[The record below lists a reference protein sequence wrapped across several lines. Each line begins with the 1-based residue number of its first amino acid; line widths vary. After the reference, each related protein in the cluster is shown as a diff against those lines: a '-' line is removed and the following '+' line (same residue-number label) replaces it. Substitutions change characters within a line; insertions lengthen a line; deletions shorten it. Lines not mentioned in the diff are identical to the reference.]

1 MSLVRLERRDSVAIV
16 TLDRPRA
23 NAFTRELVGELSR
36 AMTDSASSGAV
47 VLASASPGI
56 FSAGWDLPYLLGQD
70 RNGFDQ
76 FVSGYCDLVRQIFA
90 FERPVVAALSGH
102 AIAGGLIVAAAAD
115 ERLAAEGK
123 GELGLSEVL
132 LGVPVPACLLEIFR
146 HAIGARAMERLAAT
160 GENLTVDRALEAG
173 LIDRVVASGSLLE
186 EAVARA
192 RFLAERPGEAYGSTK
207 RRCRAEALARFDQAR
222 SDVGFADLWFSS
234 DAQGRIRAL
243 VDRLKKK

>member
-36 AMTDSASSGAV
+36 AMTDSLSSGAV

-56 FSAGWDLPYLLGQD
+56 FSAGWDLPYLLGQE
-70 RNGFDQ
+70 RKEFDQ
-76 FVSGYCDLVRQIFA
+76 FVSAYCDLVRLIFA
-90 FERPVVAALSGH
+90 FERPVIAALPGH

-146 HAIGARAMERLAAT
+146 HAVGARAMERLAAT

-173 LIDRVVASGSLLE
+173 LVDRVVASENLLE

-207 RRCRAEALARFDQAR
+207 RRCREEALARFDQAR
-222 SDVGFADLWFSS
+222 PDDRFVDFWFSS
-234 DAQGRIRAL
+234 GAQGRIRAL
-243 VDRLKKK
+243 VERLKKK